1 MKITEQ
7 DINGKDLFV
16 GDKVYVNN
24 TGYLQSGIIMH
35 QTPAGTLIIKTNPTN
50 YVNGYRRKVYSQNIK
65 YMVAKV
71 KSFD

>member
-1 MKITEQ
+1 MKVTEK
-7 DINGKDLFV
+7 DINGKDLFI

-24 TGYLQSGIIMH
+24 TGFLQAGVIKH
-35 QTPAGTLIIKTNPTN
+35 QTNCGTLIIKTHSSNAT
-50 YVNGYRRKVYSQNIK
+50 NGYKRKVYSQNIR